1 MGESEQ
7 TVVLFTSHEI
17 DFKLKNQSKII
28 SWLIDTAQVF
38 DNKIESLNYY
48 FCDDK
53 SIKEINQS
61 YLRHDYETDI
71 ITFPYEYKP
80 VEAEI
85 YISVE
90 TVESNASR
98 FGVSFNH
105 ELLRVIIHGL
115 LHMLGFD
122 DQTQAKQDEMTI
134 AENKFLQIFMKNNE
148 LL

>member
-1 MGESEQ
+1 MGETEQ
-7 TVVLFTSHEI
+7 TAVLFTSHDI
-17 DFKLKNQSKII
+17 DFKLENKSKII
-28 SWLIDTAQVF
+28 KWLLDTAKEF
-38 DNKIESLNYY
+38 DNNIVSLNYY

-53 SIKEINQS
+53 AIKGINQS
-61 YLRHDYETDI
+61 YLSHDYETDI

-90 TVESNASR
+90 TVKSNATRYGVR
-98 FGVSFNH
+98 FDQ

-122 DQTQAKQDEMTI
+122 DKTEEKQAEMTT
-134 AENKFLQIFMKNNE
+134 AENKFLQIFMENNQ